1 MRPIESPMSKEALD
15 LLQKAQKL
23 LDRVEKAE
31 YKAEYKAAGKVCPC
45 GSGKPQA
52 KCCPDFKKGQPEYET
67 TFNTEPQ
74 GNMFVSETAG
84 QTRSAHYTTNQHLLD
99 SQDVANK
106 GTTSQSFS
114 LESLS
119 GKLNPHA
126 GSGVERLTSGG
137 NGPSLQ

>member
-31 YKAEYKAAGKVCPC
+31 YKAAGKVCPC

-52 KCCPDFKKGQPEYET
+52 ECCPDFKKAQPEYET
-67 TFNTEPQ
+67 TFNTEPH

-84 QTRSAHYTTNQHLLD
+84 QTRNAYYNTNQHLLD
-99 SQDVANK
+99 SKDVPNK

>member
-1 MRPIESPMSKEALD
+1 
-15 LLQKAQKL
+15 
-23 LDRVEKAE
+23 
-31 YKAEYKAAGKVCPC
+31 
-45 GSGKPQA
+45 
-52 KCCPDFKKGQPEYET
+52 
-67 TFNTEPQ
+67 
-74 GNMFVSETAG
+74 MFVSETAG